1 MAGNTG
7 GTQYAGGGPHPW
19 LESIKEELQVLAPLS
34 SSSIWKVPLT
44 LRTVNEEAYMPR
56 MISIGPLHYGKWDL
70 QSMEVH
76 KLYYMSSLLQRTPNA
91 VQVLEEAGAAIESLE
106 PVVRASYSES
116 FDLEP
121 SELAKML
128 MLDGCFIL
136 ELFLRDGL
144 QDLRLQD
151 DPIFNTSWMV
161 LTLARDLALLENQIP
176 FVVLERLFEFVVVPS
191 AIGHSLPALP
201 ELSLS
206 FFSSVLYMDIGD
218 TRASR
223 RQFPHL
229 LGLIY
234 NSYIPSPRTE
244 ARGNGSGRVFIR
256 SASALKRAGIQ
267 FRKSIG
273 TSLFDLK
280 FHNGVLQIPPLF
292 IHESSASVF
301 WNLIAYEQ
309 IFHDKMQ
316 YVTSYFSL
324 MARLVNSSDDA
335 ELLESRGILLDSL
348 GGPRDVPQLFEQIC
362 RHVVLKDF
370 YYAQLCEEMNPYYKW
385 KSYRP
390 TKPWTLISIVASF
403 ILLALVSLHAIYTVL
418 SYYGD

>member
-1 MAGNTG
+1 MGA
-7 GTQYAGGGPHPW
+7 TQYAGGGPHPW
-19 LESIKEELQVLAPLS
+19 LESIKVELQVLAPLS

-44 LRTVNEEAYMPR
+44 LRTVNEDAYMPR
-56 MISIGPLHYGKWDL
+56 MISIGPLHHGKWDL

-106 PVVRASYSES
+106 PVVRASYTES

-121 SELAKML
+121 SELAKVL
-128 MLDGCFIL
+128 LLDGCFIL
-136 ELFLRDGL
+136 ELFLRDSL

-191 AIGHSLPALP
+191 AMGHSLPPLP

-206 FFSSVLYMDIGD
+206 FFSSVLYMDRGD
-218 TRASR
+218 IRASR

-244 ARGNGSGRVFIR
+244 ARGNGS
-256 SASALKRAGIQ
+256 
-267 FRKSIG
+267 
-273 TSLFDLK
+273 
-280 FHNGVLQIPPLF
+280 
-292 IHESSASVF
+292 ASVF

-309 IFHDKMQ
+309 IFHDEMQ

-348 GGPRDVPQLFEQIC
+348 GGPRDFPKLFEQIC
-362 RHVVLKDF
+362 RHVILKDF

-390 TKPWTLISIVASF
+390 ANPWTLISVLAAF
-403 ILLALVSLHAIYTVL
+403 ILLALVSLHSIYTVL
-418 SYYGD
+418 GYYSG